1 MVRRQSSSTAAVLAS
16 GEKLPVLVLRR
27 TGDDATLLRT
37 LLKPSMRIDMG
48 TVGPEGLVRTPL
60 RWPTDQ
66 RRMALALCV
75 VVRDRPCT
83 VEAVGQL
90 VRQAGDVPVVAV
102 VDDMS
107 DASVPDGSVSRGSV
121 PHGSI
126 SRGGASD
133 GGERTAAGGLID
145 GLLEIGA
152 ADAVSVIGLSSQM
165 LEHVIISAIDRRDR
179 GLLHLGSEADVS
191 LDHRQA
197 QLA

>member
-27 TGDDATLLRT
+27 TGRDATLLRT
-37 LLKPSMRIDMG
+37 LLEPSMRIDLG
-48 TVGPEGLVRTPL
+48 AVGPEGLLRTPL

-107 DASVPDGSVSRGSV
+107 DASVPDDSV
-121 PHGSI
+121 PDDSVPPG
-126 SRGGASD
+126 RVSD
-133 GGERTAAGGLID
+133 GREQTAPRGLID

-152 ADAVSVIGLSSQM
+152 ADAVSVAGLSSQM

>member
-37 LLKPSMRIDMG
+37 LLEPSMRIDMG

-107 DASVPDGSVSRGSV
+107 DASVPHGSV
-121 PHGSI
+121 

-133 GGERTAAGGLID
+133 GGGRTAAGGLID